1 MYSRML
7 GILLFLIGL
16 GSTQISAQADP
27 FLGVWEINAAKSS
40 LTRGTMAK
48 SESLTF
54 VPEPGG
60 VKSTLVT
67 INPDRGGVEVHHFIF
82 DGKPHRTEGGDQ
94 REMSATRT
102 GPRRIDVTIIRNG
115 KATATRSFE
124 VSADGKT
131 LTVIGNGTTGGGTP
145 YANDTRVYDK
155 KY

>member
-1 MYSRML
+1 MYRRML
-7 GILLFLIGL
+7 AILLVVVGL
-16 GSTQISAQADP
+16 DSSKIAAQTDP
-27 FLGVWEINAAKSS
+27 FLGIWEANAAKSS
-40 LTRGTMAK
+40 PTRGAIAR

-82 DGKPHRTEGGDQ
+82 DGNPHKTEGGDQ
-94 REMSATRT
+94 REMSAKRT
-102 GPRRIDVTIIRNG
+102 GPRRIDVTIIRDG

-131 LTVIGNGTTGGGTP
+131 LTVIGNGTTGSGTP

-155 KY
+155 QY